1 MHSASLEYGD
11 CEYVDNTT
19 DSELLDE
26 LKNSEVEIV
35 EFKLKLIQ
43 IAGSVVWSNW
53 PILMKL
59 VFMRLNMEYTL
70 VFKT

>member
-43 IAGSVVWSNW
+43 IAGSVV
-53 PILMKL
+53 
-59 VFMRLNMEYTL
+59 
-70 VFKT
+70 